1 MKHKPEYEI
10 TKTRFEAEREKI
22 KKRLDYECP
31 ECHYTDIWNGMFSD
45 GEYDYYTCQKCGCEW
60 RILREDYKNRRSR
73 MQKEDFLLELIISIF
88 VIALIITFVLSN
100 FC

>member
-10 TKTRFEAEREKI
+10 IKTSYEVEREKI
-22 KKRLDYECP
+22 KAKLDATCP
-31 ECHYTDIWNGMFSD
+31 ECGNYYIWNGTITD
-45 GEYDYYTCQKCGCEW
+45 GEYDYYTCRRCGAEW